1 MLVEH
6 MGNVGTSL
14 TWEQQLL
21 NTPQDSKAKQSVA
34 A

>member
-6 MGNVGTSL
+6 MGNVGTSF

-21 NTPQDSKAKQSVA
+21 NAPRETKVGA
-34 A
+34 